1 MEEADVVRIVESSI
15 AKKNVNL
22 LASMKSMLESSLTDL
37 KRSHADTADSHLNQE
52 VQGQVEGVVNSIFDS
67 NDLSDNCHDEISHS
81 NDLDAVVELKSLLN
95 YEFTSG
101 QPNTPSVRGR
111 LALCYDEWV
120 KVGASGFILSVVRDG
135 YKIPFVALPPPKVSS
150 NNTSAL
156 KDTDF
161 VSEAISDLLR
171 TKRVEILGH
180 QPDIVNPLSVSVQ
193 PSGKK
198 RLILDL
204 RHVNLYVFKRKFRC
218 EDISVA
224 IQIFSKGYYLFKFD
238 LKSGYHHV
246 EIFRS
251 TGNI

>member
-37 KRSHADTADSHLNQE
+37 KRSHADTADSLLNQE

-120 KVGASGFILSVVRDG
+120 KVGASGFILIVVRDG

-171 TKRVEILGH
+171 TKR
-180 QPDIVNPLSVSVQ
+180 DIVNPLSVSVQ

-204 RHVNLYVFKRKFRC
+204 RLVNLYVFKRKFRC

>member
-1 MEEADVVRIVESSI
+1 M
-15 AKKNVNL
+15 
-22 LASMKSMLESSLTDL
+22 
-37 KRSHADTADSHLNQE
+37 
-52 VQGQVEGVVNSIFDS
+52 
-67 NDLSDNCHDEISHS
+67 C
-81 NDLDAVVELKSLLN
+81 
-95 YEFTSG
+95 
-101 QPNTPSVRGR
+101 GR

-120 KVGASGFILSVVRDG
+120 KLGASGFILSVVRDG
-135 YKIPFVALPPPKVSS
+135 YKIPFAALPPPKLSS

-156 KDTDF
+156 KDTYF

-171 TKRVEILGH
+171 TKCVEILDH

-193 PSGKK
+193 RSGKK

-224 IQIFSKGYYLFKFD
+224 IQIFSKGFYLFKFH

-246 EIFRS
+246 EIFPEHRRYLAFS
-251 TGNI
+251 WDFGDGIVKYFQFTVLPFGLSSAPYLFKKLLSPF

>member
-1 MEEADVVRIVESSI
+1 M
-15 AKKNVNL
+15 
-22 LASMKSMLESSLTDL
+22 
-37 KRSHADTADSHLNQE
+37 
-52 VQGQVEGVVNSIFDS
+52 
-67 NDLSDNCHDEISHS
+67 
-81 NDLDAVVELKSLLN
+81 
-95 YEFTSG
+95 
-101 QPNTPSVRGR
+101 RGR
-111 LALCYDEWV
+111 LALCYDKWV
-120 KVGASGFILSVVRDG
+120 KVGASGFILSVVRDS
-135 YKIPFVALPPPKVSS
+135 YKIPFVALPPPNVSS
-150 NNTSAL
+150 NNTSEL

-204 RHVNLYVFKRKFRC
+204 RHVNLYVFKRKFRF

-246 EIFRS
+246 EIFPEHQKYLAFSWDFKYFQFTVCLLACHQHRICS
-251 TGNI
+251 QNY